1 MTFKKIYGLILG
13 VVAVGLA
20 SCSSDLNNEGNTPV
34 SPTKT
39 VKRSLTLSANNAT
52 TRSYTSLK
60 DGNQWRKGDKF
71 IVYNLTSPAGT
82 DELVAKGDGANT
94 LLEGNVTCADNDEI
108 AVFFPYQNSGGVGN
122 QHKVDISLN
131 MSNLSENGQVVNRAQ
146 DGKLENLKYFDF
158 SYGKTRVRTT
168 PGSNNV
174 TGSVQMHKQ
183 YAVLRLKFK
192 ADGQE
197 LKNLKKL
204 TVSNVITSGIF
215 DMSTGQLTDTQKGDI
230 TITPSAP
237 LDSFV
242 VAVFPEEH
250 FRPTFTVVGSD
261 NKTYRFSVGVD
272 LPIANADY
280 APYVVAVKEFTPNP
294 PYIEIGGVKWGK
306 YNLQYTPNSKTAGW
320 KDGYHLAANPW
331 DYFYTESSP
340 MNLEP
345 NVIKF
350 PSSNAENAKF
360 DHFRWG
366 DISKAHSFAY
376 SDKDH
381 YDTSEQNIEKKNSNN
396 EYGDIAYYASNANWR
411 LPNVAEFESLMSNT
425 TQYIGYYPSEAG
437 DVLGV
442 LFVPDGVAHGKIIG
456 KNGQV
461 VENSNV
467 NGNVAGF
474 SGKKYQNSTIVRKF
488 TAEEISKGIFFPAAG
503 TFTNYSSGP
512 TNLNNAGR
520 MGYYWTAD
528 CFNPT
533 QAKSFTFSFAANG
546 RVMFATV
553 GNSNAGKDLPP
564 KNNMYS
570 IRPIYIGQ

>member
-174 TGSVQMHKQ
+174 TGNVQMHKQ

-250 FRPTFTVVGSD
+250 FKPTFTVEGSD

-280 APYVVAVKEFTPNP
+280 APYVVAVKEIT

-306 YNLQYTPNSKTAGW
+306 YNLQYSTDTKVDGW
-320 KDGYHLAANPW
+320 VDGYHLAENPW
-331 DYFYTESSP
+331 DYYTTDDIKTPLDGDRAP
-340 MNLEP
+340 MKP
-345 NVIKF
+345 NPFDPNNVQ
-350 PSSNAENAKF
+350 F

-366 DISKAHSFAY
+366 DIKKAYDYRYAAKTHYWDTTNDISGVVK
-376 SDKDH
+376 SDK
-381 YDTSEQNIEKKNSNN
+381 
-396 EYGDIAYYASNANWR
+396 EYGDLATYASNGKWR
-411 LPNVAEFESLMSNT
+411 LPKAQEFDKLMSNT
-425 TQYIGYYPSEAG
+425 AEYIGYYVNDKG
-437 DVLGV
+437 NTIYGV
-442 LFVPDGVAHGKIIG
+442 LFDPNVPQNL
-456 KNGQV
+456 KNKV
-461 VENSNV
+461 VDKNNVVIRTSNQ
-467 NGNVAGF
+467 
-474 SGKKYQNSTIVRKF
+474 SGKSFISNDRLRKF
-488 TAEEISKGIFFPAAG
+488 EKSDFESALFFPMAG
-503 TFTNYSSGP
+503 VYDDYN
-512 TNLNNAGR
+512 NLMKVGTGAG
-520 MGYYWTAD
+520 YWTSTS
-528 CFNPT
+528 FSST
-533 QAKSFTFSFAANG
+533 QAKAFMPQVFNNG
-546 RVMFATV
+546 GTTEVFGGLTNTRLVK
-553 GNSNAGKDLPP
+553 S
-564 KNNMYS
+564 NMYS

>member
-20 SCSSDLNNEGNTPV
+20 SCSSDLNNEGNTPIN
-34 SPTKT
+34 PTKT
-39 VKRSLTLSANNAT
+39 AKRSLTLSANNAT
-52 TRSYTSLK
+52 TRSYTSLQ

-94 LLEGNVTCADNDEI
+94 LLKGDVTCADNNEI
-108 AVFFPYQNSGGVGN
+108 AVFFPYQQSAGHN
-122 QHKVDISLN
+122 QYKVDISLN
-131 MSNLSENGQVVNRAQ
+131 NSNLTENGQVVNRAQ

-174 TGSVQMHKQ
+174 TGNVQMKKQ

-204 TVSNVITSGIF
+204 TISNVITSGRF
-215 DMSTGQLTDTQKGDI
+215 DMSTGQLTEKQKGDI

-280 APYVVAVKEFTPNP
+280 APYVVAVKEIA
-294 PYIEIGGVKWGK
+294 PYIEIDGVKWGK
-306 YNLQYTPNSKTAGW
+306 YNLQYSPGTHTDGW
-320 KDGYHLAANPW
+320 KDGYHLAKNPW
-331 DYFYTESSP
+331 DYFYTEESSYP
-340 MNLEP
+340 LNEVLLRGKKTLGTE
-345 NVIKF
+345 
-350 PSSNAENAKF
+350 F

-366 DISKAHSFAY
+366 DILYAHDYSSAEGPGSNKRFWAETGSINGRFS
-376 SDKDH
+376 SDKA
-381 YDTSEQNIEKKNSNN
+381 
-396 EYGDIAYYASNANWR
+396 YGDLAAFVSDGKWQM
-411 LPNVAEFESLMSNT
+411 PTAEQFADMMSKT
-425 TQYIGYYPSEAG
+425 GEYIGYYVDDSG
-437 DVLGV
+437 NYIYGV
-442 LFVPDGVAHGKIIG
+442 LFDPTVEARLKGKVLD
-456 KNGQV
+456 KNNTV
-461 VENSNV
+461 FRESNKFATKF
-467 NGNVAGF
+467 NF
-474 SGKKYQNSTIVRKF
+474 TYEQLKKF
-488 TAEEISKGIFFPAAG
+488 TKADFEKGIFFPMAG
-503 TFTNYSSGP
+503 MYTYGSVLEKPGTQGAYWLATGG
-512 TNLNNAGR
+512 NA
-520 MGYYWTAD
+520 
-528 CFNPT
+528 T
-533 QAKSFTFSFAANG
+533 QAAAFITYISERREFFAGYTKSAMNPK
-546 RVMFATV
+546 RV
-553 GNSNAGKDLPP
+553 
-564 KNNMYS
+564 MYS
-570 IRPIYIGQ
+570 IRPIYVGQ

>member
-174 TGSVQMHKQ
+174 TGNVQMHKQ

-192 ADGQE
+192 TDGQE

-306 YNLQYTPNSKTAGW
+306 YNLQYSTGTKEDGW
-320 KDGYHLAANPW
+320 VDGYHLAKNPW
-331 DYFYTESSP
+331 DYYTTETIADP
-340 MNLEP
+340 LAKTTMTLGTYDP
-345 NVIKF
+345 NNV
-350 PSSNAENAKF
+350 KF

-366 DISKAHSFAY
+366 DIEYAY
-376 SDKDH
+376 NYDSSQNRTFWNTRSDIQGVVSPD
-381 YDTSEQNIEKKNSNN
+381 KK
-396 EYGDIAYYASNANWR
+396 YGDLAAYASNNKWK
-411 LPNVAEFESLMSNT
+411 LPSATDFNNLMKATAE
-425 TQYIGYYPSEAG
+425 YIGY
-437 DVLGV
+437 
-442 LFVPDGVAHGKIIG
+442 FVDD
-456 KNGQV
+456 
-461 VENSNV
+461 
-467 NGNVAGF
+467 NGNKIYGILFDPNVPNTLK
-474 SGKKYQNSTIVRKF
+474 GKVV
-488 TAEEISKGIFFPAAG
+488 
-503 TFTNYSSGP
+503 
-512 TNLNNAGR
+512 
-520 MGYYWTAD
+520 D
-528 CFNPT
+528 
-533 QAKSFTFSFAANG
+533 
-546 RVMFATV
+546 
-553 GNSNAGKDLPP
+553 
-564 KNNMYS
+564 KNNNPLGS
-570 IRPIYIGQ
+570 SNSAIPIRPVEDNLRK

>member
-20 SCSSDLNNEGNTPV
+20 SCSSDLNNEGNTPIN
-34 SPTKT
+34 PTKT
-39 VKRSLTLSANNAT
+39 AKRSLTLSANNVT
-52 TRSYTSLK
+52 TRSYISLQ
-60 DGNQWRKGDKF
+60 DGNQWRKGDRF

-94 LLEGNVTCADNDEI
+94 LLEGDVTCADNNEI
-108 AVFFPYQNSGGVGN
+108 AVFFPYQNSAGVGD

-131 MSNLSENGQVVNRAQ
+131 RSNLSENGQVVNRAQ

-158 SYGKTRVRTT
+158 SYGTTRVRTT

-174 TGSVQMHKQ
+174 TGNVQMKKQ

-204 TVSNVITSGIF
+204 TISNVITSGRF
-215 DMSTGQLTDTQKGDI
+215 DMSTGQLTEKQEGDI

-280 APYVVAVKEFTPNP
+280 APYVVAVKEFDPNP
-294 PYIEIGGVKWGK
+294 PYIEINGIRWGK
-306 YNLQYTPNSKTAGW
+306 SNLQYTPGPNVEGW
-320 KDGYHLAANPW
+320 RGGFHLAQNPW
-331 DYFYTESSP
+331 DYFYAESNPMTEQQK
-340 MNLEP
+340 
-345 NVIKF
+345 VKRVD
-350 PSSNAENAKF
+350 SNSEF

-366 DISKAHSFAY
+366 DISRANDYTYTHV
-376 SDKDH
+376 DH
-381 YDTSEQNIEKKNSNN
+381 YDKSATSILKKNENN
-396 EYGDIAYYASNANWR
+396 EFGDLPYYASNGNWR
-411 LPNVAEFESLMSNT
+411 LPTQKDYEDLMSHT
-425 TQYIGYYPSEAG
+425 AQYIGYYSDG
-437 DVLGV
+437 TNDILGI
-442 LFVPDGVAHGKIIG
+442 LFVPKPSNPSEIG
-456 KNGQV
+456 YTVTKNGKTNRV
-461 VENSNV
+461 S
-467 NGNVAGF
+467 
-474 SGKKYQNSTIVRKF
+474 NSTATLDNLYSKGWSTAYKAADSKLIKF
-488 TAEEISKGIFFPAAG
+488 TKEDISKGLFFPAAG
-503 TFTNYSSGP
+503 KYYPESTQLQNP
-512 TNLNNAGR
+512 GR
-520 MGYYWTAD
+520 MGLYWTAD
-528 CFNPT
+528 VKNKT
-533 QAKSFTFSFAANG
+533 QAIPFTFTFDNQGKFTSSVG
-546 RVMFATV
+546 KATYY
-553 GNSNAGKDLPP
+553 PP
-564 KNNMYS
+564 KREMYS

>member
-174 TGSVQMHKQ
+174 TGNVQMHKQ

-192 ADGQE
+192 TDGQE

>member
-174 TGSVQMHKQ
+174 TGNVQMHKQ

-250 FRPTFTVVGSD
+250 FKPTFTVEGSD

-280 APYVVAVKEFTPNP
+280 APYVVAVKEIT

-306 YNLQYTPNSKTAGW
+306 YNLQYSTDTKVDGW
-320 KDGYHLAANPW
+320 VDGYHLAENPW
-331 DYFYTESSP
+331 DYYTTDDIKTPLDGDRAP
-340 MNLEP
+340 MKP
-345 NVIKF
+345 NPFDPNNVQ
-350 PSSNAENAKF
+350 F

-366 DISKAHSFAY
+366 DIEKAYDYRYAAKTHYWDTTNDISGVVK
-376 SDKDH
+376 SDK
-381 YDTSEQNIEKKNSNN
+381 
-396 EYGDIAYYASNANWR
+396 EYGDLATYASNGKWR
-411 LPNVAEFESLMSNT
+411 LPKAQEFDKLMSNT
-425 TQYIGYYPSEAG
+425 AEYIGYYVNDKG
-437 DVLGV
+437 NTIYGV
-442 LFVPDGVAHGKIIG
+442 LFDPNVPQNL
-456 KNGQV
+456 KNKV
-461 VENSNV
+461 VDKNNVVIRTSNQ
-467 NGNVAGF
+467 
-474 SGKKYQNSTIVRKF
+474 SGKSFISNDRLRKF
-488 TAEEISKGIFFPAAG
+488 EKSDFESALFFPMAG
-503 TFTNYSSGP
+503 VYDDYN
-512 TNLNNAGR
+512 NLMKVGTGAG
-520 MGYYWTAD
+520 YWTSTS
-528 CFNPT
+528 FSST
-533 QAKSFTFSFAANG
+533 QAKAFMPQVFNNG
-546 RVMFATV
+546 GTTEVFGGLTNTRLVK
-553 GNSNAGKDLPP
+553 S
-564 KNNMYS
+564 NMYS

>member
-20 SCSSDLNNEGNTPV
+20 SCSSDLNNEGNTPIN
-34 SPTKT
+34 PTKT
-39 VKRSLTLSANNAT
+39 AKRSLTLSANNAT
-52 TRSYTSLK
+52 TRSYISLQ
-60 DGNQWRKGDKF
+60 DGNQWRKGDRF

-94 LLEGNVTCADNDEI
+94 LLKGDVTCADNDKI
-108 AVFFPYQNSGGVGN
+108 AVFFPYQNSAGVGN

-158 SYGKTRVRTT
+158 SYGTTHVRTT

-174 TGSVQMHKQ
+174 TGNVQMKKQ

-204 TVSNVITSGIF
+204 TISNVITSGIF
-215 DMSTGQLTDTQKGDI
+215 DMSTGQLTEKQKGDI

-280 APYVVAVKEFTPNP
+280 APYVVAVKEFDPNP
-294 PYIEIGGVKWGK
+294 PYIEIDGVKWGK
-306 YNLQYTPNSKTAGW
+306 YNLQYSPGTHTDGW
-320 KDGYHLAANPW
+320 KDGYHLAKNPW
-331 DYFYTESSP
+331 DYFYTEESSYP
-340 MNLEP
+340 LNEVLLRGKKTLGTE
-345 NVIKF
+345 
-350 PSSNAENAKF
+350 F

-366 DISKAHSFAY
+366 DILYAHDYSSAEGPGSNKRFWAETGSINGRFS
-376 SDKDH
+376 SDKA
-381 YDTSEQNIEKKNSNN
+381 
-396 EYGDIAYYASNANWR
+396 YGDLAAFVSDGKWQM
-411 LPNVAEFESLMSNT
+411 PTAEQFADMMSKT
-425 TQYIGYYPSEAG
+425 GEYIGYYVDDSG
-437 DVLGV
+437 NYIYGV
-442 LFVPDGVAHGKIIG
+442 LFDPTVEARLKGKVLD
-456 KNGQV
+456 KNNTV
-461 VENSNV
+461 FRESNKFATKF
-467 NGNVAGF
+467 NF
-474 SGKKYQNSTIVRKF
+474 TYEQLKKF
-488 TAEEISKGIFFPAAG
+488 TKADFEKGIFFPMAG
-503 TFTNYSSGP
+503 MYTYGSVLEKPGTQGAYWLATGG
-512 TNLNNAGR
+512 NA
-520 MGYYWTAD
+520 
-528 CFNPT
+528 T
-533 QAKSFTFSFAANG
+533 QAAAFITYISERREFFAGYTKSAMNPK
-546 RVMFATV
+546 RV
-553 GNSNAGKDLPP
+553 
-564 KNNMYS
+564 MYS
-570 IRPIYIGQ
+570 IRPIYVGQ

>member
-20 SCSSDLNNEGNTPV
+20 SCSSDLNNEGNTLV

-82 DELVAKGDGANT
+82 DALEAKNDGANT
-94 LLEGNVTCADNDEI
+94 LLEGDVTCADNDEI

-131 MSNLSENGQVVNRAQ
+131 MSNLSENGQVVKRAQ

-174 TGSVQMHKQ
+174 TGNVQMHKQ

-192 ADGQE
+192 VDGQE

-204 TVSNVITSGIF
+204 TVSNVITSGKF
-215 DMSTGQLTDTQKGDI
+215 DMSIGQLIETQKGDI

-280 APYVVAVKEFTPNP
+280 APYVVAVKEIT

-306 YNLQYTPNSKTAGW
+306 YNLQYSTDTKVDGW
-320 KDGYHLAANPW
+320 VDGYHLAENPW
-331 DYFYTESSP
+331 DYYTTDDIKTPLDGDRAP
-340 MNLEP
+340 MKP
-345 NVIKF
+345 NPFDPNNVQ
-350 PSSNAENAKF
+350 F

-366 DISKAHSFAY
+366 DIEKAYDYRYAAKPHFWDTTNDISGVVK
-376 SDKDH
+376 SDK
-381 YDTSEQNIEKKNSNN
+381 
-396 EYGDIAYYASNANWR
+396 EYGDLATYASNGKWR
-411 LPNVAEFESLMSNT
+411 LPKAQEFDKLMSNT
-425 TQYIGYYPSEAG
+425 AEYIGYYVNDKG
-437 DVLGV
+437 NTIYGV
-442 LFVPDGVAHGKIIG
+442 LFDPNVPQNLKNKVVDKNNVVIRTSNQAGKSFI
-456 KNGQV
+456 
-461 VENSNV
+461 SNDRL
-467 NGNVAGF
+467 
-474 SGKKYQNSTIVRKF
+474 RKF
-488 TAEEISKGIFFPAAG
+488 EKSDFESALFFPMAG
-503 TFTNYSSGP
+503 VYDDYN
-512 TNLNNAGR
+512 NLMKVGTGAG
-520 MGYYWTAD
+520 YWTSTS
-528 CFNPT
+528 FSST
-533 QAKSFTFSFAANG
+533 QAKAFMPQVFNNG
-546 RVMFATV
+546 GTTEVFGGLTNTRLVK
-553 GNSNAGKDLPP
+553 S
-564 KNNMYS
+564 NMYS
-570 IRPIYIGQ
+570 IRPVYIDK

>member
-20 SCSSDLNNEGNTPV
+20 SCSSDLNNEGNTPIN
-34 SPTKT
+34 PTKT
-39 VKRSLTLSANNAT
+39 AKRSLTLSANNAT
-52 TRSYTSLK
+52 TRSYISLQ
-60 DGNQWRKGDKF
+60 DGNQWRKGDRF

-94 LLEGNVTCADNDEI
+94 LLEGNVTCADNNEI
-108 AVFFPYQNSGGVGN
+108 AVFFPYQNSAGVGN

-158 SYGKTRVRTT
+158 SYGTTRVRTT

-174 TGSVQMHKQ
+174 TGNVQMHKQ

-204 TVSNVITSGIF
+204 TISNVFTSGRF
-215 DMSTGQLTDTQKGDI
+215 DMSTGQLTEKQKGDI

-250 FRPTFTVVGSD
+250 FQPTFTVVGSD

-280 APYVVAVKEFTPNP
+280 APYVVAVKEIT
-294 PYIEIGGVKWGK
+294 PYIEIDGVKWGK
-306 YNLQYTPNSKTAGW
+306 YNLQYTPNSKTVGW
-320 KDGYHLAANPW
+320 KDGYHLAKNPW

-345 NVIKF
+345 NVIKI
-350 PSSNAENAKF
+350 PSSNADNAEF

-376 SDKDH
+376 DDKDH
-381 YDTSEQNIEKKNSNN
+381 YDTSVENIEKKNSNN
-396 EYGDIAYYASNANWR
+396 EYGDIAYYASKGDWR
-411 LPNVAEFESLMSNT
+411 LPNVAEFESLMRNT
-425 TQYIGYYPSEAG
+425 TEYIGYYPSEAG

-461 VENSNV
+461 VSSSNV
-467 NGNVAGF
+467 NGNISGF
-474 SGKKYQNSTIVRKF
+474 SGKNYQTSTIVRKF
-488 TAEEISKGIFFPAAG
+488 TAEEISKGIFFPATG
-503 TFTNYSSGP
+503 TFTNIV
-512 TNLNNAGR
+512 
-520 MGYYWTAD
+520 
-528 CFNPT
+528 
-533 QAKSFTFSFAANG
+533 Q
-546 RVMFATV
+546 V
-553 GNSNAGKDLPP
+553 LP
-564 KNNMYS
+564 
-570 IRPIYIGQ
+570 I

>member
-108 AVFFPYQNSGGVGN
+108 AVFFPYQQSAGHN
-122 QHKVDISLN
+122 QYKVDISLN
-131 MSNLSENGQVVNRAQ
+131 NSNLTENGQVVNRAQ

-174 TGSVQMHKQ
+174 TGNVQMHKQ

-250 FRPTFTVVGSD
+250 FSPTFTVVGSD

-350 PSSNAENAKF
+350 PSSNADNAKF